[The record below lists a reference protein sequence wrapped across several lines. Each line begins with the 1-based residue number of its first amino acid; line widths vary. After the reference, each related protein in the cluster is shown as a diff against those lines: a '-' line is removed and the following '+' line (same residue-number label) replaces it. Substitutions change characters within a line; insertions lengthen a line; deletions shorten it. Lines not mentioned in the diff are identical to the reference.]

1 MRTIAVLAM
10 LLLGI
15 PLSAAGQSVL
25 VAHTG
30 AFIEGKLPD
39 VAVTYQFMRS
49 NTQPGQCGCFNLNGA
64 GLSASWEFRPDLA
77 AVVEGDTDFAT
88 NGPGTGNSMTLVSAV
103 AGARYTLPVQPRFRR
118 APQFFAEAMAGAG
131 HAGGGIAGA
140 GDGSFGLVGRAGGG
154 FDDSLT
160 QRIALRFEA
169 DYAPTA
175 FANGVND
182 HQNNLL
188 IAVGFVFRWSHS
200 R

>member
-1 MRTIAVLAM
+1 MRTIAMLSV

-15 PLSAAGQSVL
+15 PLSAAGQSVFM
-25 VAHTG
+25 AHTG
-30 AFIEGKLPD
+30 AFIEGKVPD
-39 VAVTYQFMRS
+39 IALTYQFMRS

-64 GLSASWEFRPDLA
+64 GVSASWAIRPGLA
-77 AVVEGDTDFAT
+77 AVVEGDADFAT
-88 NGPGTGNSMTLVSAV
+88 NGPGTGDSMTLVSGV
-103 AGARYTLPVQPRFRR
+103 AGARYTLPLQPPGLR
-118 APQFFAEAMAGAG
+118 APRFFAEAMTGAG

-154 FDDSLT
+154 FDEALT

-188 IAVGFVFRWSHS
+188 IAVGFVVRWSHA